1 MALRQARERGEREE
15 AYYKEKLETLRERTE
30 NYDVSAKK
38 QQQIIATTK
47 QEIKQKSEQLLKVKV
62 GVYDVTSDLLSNDD
76 IICCSSPLRRSRSS
90 FCMSYMRSFL
100 LKWGR
105 MNVLSEILRFLM
117 IWGQTEHLSY
127 NPPFWP
133 YILYCSAPAKDDEAV
148 ASGLGYVVHLL
159 LLCSKYLEV
168 KHH

>member
-62 GVYDVTSDLLSNDD
+62 CVYDVTSDLLSYD
-76 IICCSSPLRRSRSS
+76 I
-90 FCMSYMRSFL
+90 
-100 LKWGR
+100 
-105 MNVLSEILRFLM
+105 
-117 IWGQTEHLSY
+117 
-127 NPPFWP
+127 
-133 YILYCSAPAKDDEAV
+133 
-148 ASGLGYVVHLL
+148 
-159 LLCSKYLEV
+159 
-168 KHH
+168 